1 MNPLLIL
8 AFVGAAGE
16 FHVLLQALPPSRNT
30 SFSTLLPLLFTCAL
44 MFSLPCP
51 APLYPIPGLSLSLT
65 SLTFWMTH
73 SQLHHP
79 FISGF

>member
-16 FHVLLQALPPSRNT
+16 FHVLLQALSPGKNT
-30 SFSTLLPLLFTCAL
+30 SSTTLLPLLFTCAL
-44 MFSLPCP
+44 MFYLPCL
-51 APLYPIPGLSLSLT
+51 APLCPIPGLSLSLT
-65 SLTFWMTH
+65 SLTFCMTH